1 MKVEAPRLEEWIK
14 PQGRQSGIV
23 ENGGPT
29 QPFYKPC
36 RRHHLYPF
44 YLDERTW
51 KSFVGFSIG
60 DPFLSIEADLGWSEA
75 NPSGLTPLLVT
86 LNTELWPVTVGVNPV
101 MASEKWFSLDMKRDM
116 WNHTPLLP
124 LDAVLSLVMSEAVA
138 LIMWKKNHQNVHDSR
153 VNSPKLPYSQIFIER
168 E

>member
-36 RRHHLYPF
+36 RHHHLYPF

-60 DPFLSIEADLGWSEA
+60 DPFLSTEADLEWSEA

-86 LNTELWPVTVGVNPV
+86 LNTELWPSHSRSKSRDGIWEMVFLRH
-101 MASEKWFSLDMKRDM
+101 EKRHVKP
-116 WNHTPLLP
+116 HTSSSTGC
-124 LDAVLSLVMSEAVA
+124 SLVFSDV
-138 LIMWKKNHQNVHDSR
+138 WSCCTNNVEEE
-153 VNSPKLPYSQIFIER
+153 SPKCSWQ
-168 E
+168 